1 MIINN
6 NNKDRYIM
14 SKIIVSA
21 TNKGGEGKT
30 TTSINL
36 AEYFAIIKNK
46 RVLGIDLDP
55 QANFSG
61 RYLEMEYD
69 PNSTGGKLPP
79 LHPEYIEDQQ
89 NNHWNGRSSIADIFY
104 GQNVYPY
111 PTKIKNIEFM
121 PADSAKLQKIENT
134 TNEELNDK
142 IIGNL
147 KAFLSLPDLQNSY
160 DVIIID
166 TPPAKGPLTKG
177 ALKCASHLIIPAQME
192 QFSIE
197 GIYGML
203 QLYKQEAYQRS
214 STESISLIGILP
226 NQIRDVTLHANFLQ
240 QLKSMKGIQEFVMPI
255 YIKKRT
261 FYSEVLVE
269 GSKPKSVFELSKNK
283 KERQEMEEVCE
294 FCSNKV
300 FA

>member
-1 MIINN
+1 
-6 NNKDRYIM
+6 M

-36 AEYFAIIKNK
+36 AEYFAIIQNK
-46 RVLGIDLDP
+46 KVLGIDLDP

-61 RYLEMEYD
+61 RYLDMEYD

-79 LHPEYIEDQQ
+79 IHPEYNEEHT
-89 NNHWNGRSSIADIFY
+89 NTWNGRSSIADIFY
-104 GQNVYPY
+104 GENVYPY
-111 PTKIKNIEFM
+111 TTKIKNLEIM

-134 TNEELNDK
+134 TNEELSEK
-142 IIGNL
+142 IIGYL
-147 KAFLSLPDLQNSY
+147 KTFLSLPDLKDSY
-160 DVIIID
+160 DIIIID

-177 ALKCASHLIIPAQME
+177 AIKCATHMIIPAQME

-214 STESISLIGILP
+214 KQDSIQLIGILP
-226 NQIRDVTLHANFLQ
+226 NQIRDVTLHTNFLQ
-240 QLKSMKGIQEFVMPI
+240 QLKSIKGIQEFVMPTC
-255 YIKKRT
+255 IKKRT

-269 GSKPKSVFELSKNK
+269 GSKPKSVFELSKNR
-283 KERQEMEEVCE
+283 KERKEMEEVCE